1 MTHLTAALARWR
13 DRARSLWSPDDSG
26 IEILQ
31 AVILAAGLGLA
42 AVTITLVVTTRV
54 QGWLAKIPL

>member
-1 MTHLTAALARWR
+1 MIRLITVYIRWR
-13 DRARSLWSPDDSG
+13 DRVSARWPADDAG

-42 AVTITLVVTTRV
+42 AVAITGFMTNSIN
-54 QGWLAKIPL
+54 GWLAKIPL

>member
-1 MTHLTAALARWR
+1 MTHLTTALARWR

-31 AVILAAGLGLA
+31 AVILAAGLGIA
-42 AVTITLVVTTRV
+42 AVTITVFVTGRV
-54 QGWLAKIPL
+54 NTWLAKIPL